1 MGISWYMIIREST
14 LLYAPIPQRGMS
26 DMKSTIYR
34 STALTKDYIHELP
47 FSRWNTHGSRKF
59 LPCYTTFEVFQN
71 FQGSENELLNNI
83 NPSRSF
89 LFFCFDYQPKAKIKE
104 ISPTP
109 TVNVI
114 ERSMRDLILETH
126 IDRPGENPRAP
137 ELRVREDPVPVFP
150 YCLRSRGVQMEY
162 DAPIKKNTWHYFY
175 LRFSRNKGGSG
186 VYLCRTEG
194 A

>member
-1 MGISWYMIIREST
+1 MNIRLAVET
-14 LLYAPIPQRGMS
+14 PMAPGTFSRVTQRS
-26 DMKSTIYR
+26 KCSRTSKVLKTNYSTISILR
-34 STALTKDYIHELP
+34 EA
-47 FSRWNTHGSRKF
+47 F
-59 LPCYTTFEVFQN
+59 C
-71 FQGSENELLNNI
+71 
-83 NPSRSF
+83 
-89 LFFCFDYQPKAKIKE
+89 FFCFDYQPKAKIKE

-186 VYLCRTEG
+186 VFLCRTEG